1 MEREYGSA
9 RSLVKARLC
18 GYSIRVS
25 EKLYHRDPYL
35 FEFDATVVSS
45 TERDGSREVV
55 LDGTAFYPGG
65 GGQPCDRG
73 TLAGAPVV
81 EVKYSGDEI
90 VHVVDA
96 HLVGAPL
103 DLLPGSRV
111 HGAVDVER
119 RLDFMAQHTGQ
130 HILSQALLAV
140 GGLATVSVHFGEE
153 TTTIEVAQASV
164 DGLILAKA
172 EDLANAVV
180 RENRTVRVHEVDP
193 SEASRFPLRR
203 TPPDAG
209 RLRIVEVDSF
219 DWAACGGVHVATAG
233 EVGIVKI
240 VSQEKIRG
248 HARIHVIMGRR
259 ALADYG
265 RRIALL
271 QELSRQLTCGE
282 GEMAARVGELVA
294 GDREKTRELRRL
306 RLEQAT
312 AAADS
317 ALAAAEHV
325 GPRGSEHPVAGAL
338 LVRRVFDGAGADYLK
353 AFAERIVAA
362 PGRIVIAVDRAADS
376 FQWIVS
382 HSIDAG
388 PDLSAIVKPL
398 LPLADARG
406 GGRGGRVQG
415 SGGNVAAVERFM
427 QAIADAIT
435 E

>member
-1 MEREYGSA
+1 MSER
-9 RSLVKARLC
+9 
-18 GYSIRVS
+18 
-25 EKLYHRDPYL
+25 LYHRDPYL
-35 FEFDATVVSS
+35 FEFDATIVSS
-45 TERDGSREVV
+45 TERDGRREVV
-55 LDGTAFYPGG
+55 LDDTAFYPGG

-73 TLAGAPVV
+73 TLAGAPVI
-81 EVKYSGDEI
+81 EVKYAGEEI
-90 VHVVDA
+90 AHVVDA
-96 HLVGAPL
+96 PFEIG
-103 DLLPGSRV
+103 PGSRV
-111 HGAVDVER
+111 HGVVDAER

-153 TTTIEVAQASV
+153 TTTIEVASASV
-164 DGLILAKA
+164 EGPVLAKA
-172 EDLANAVV
+172 EDLANTVI

-219 DWAACGGVHVATAG
+219 DWAACGGVHVASAG
-233 EVGIVKI
+233 QVGPIKI

-271 QELSRQLTCGE
+271 QELSRLLTCGE
-282 GEMAARVGELVA
+282 GEMAARVSELVA
-294 GDREKTRELRRL
+294 ADKEKTRELRRL
-306 RLEQAT
+306 RLEQA
-312 AAADS
+312 AADADG
-317 ALAAAEHV
+317 ALAD
-325 GPRGSEHPVAGAL
+325 GAV
-338 LVRRVFDGAGADYLK
+338 LVRRLFDGAGAEYLK
-353 AFAERIVAA
+353 AFAERIVAS

-382 HSIDAG
+382 HSLEAG
-388 PDLSAIVKPL
+388 PDLSAIVTPL
-398 LPLADARG
+398 LPMADARG

-415 SGGNVAAVERFM
+415 SGRNVAAVEPFM
-427 QAIADAIT
+427 QAVADAIAG
-435 E
+435 